1 MTKRIQVQ
9 LVRLID
15 GARLLR
21 FSEKTSGLSLEK
33 RTDARW
39 AIGQQKQGFLREFA
53 LLLEREVTAR
63 LT

>member
-33 RTDARW
+33 GTDARR
-39 AIGQQKQGFLREFA
+39 AIGRKKQDPLREFA

>member
-1 MTKRIQVQ
+1 MKKRIQVQ

-21 FSEKTSGLSLEK
+21 FREKTPGLSLEK
-33 RTDARW
+33 RTDARR
-39 AIGQQKQGFLREFA
+39 AIGQQKQGPLREFA
-53 LLLEREVTAR
+53 LLLERKVTAR

>member
-21 FSEKTSGLSLEK
+21 FGEKTSGLSLEK
-33 RTDARW
+33 RTDARR
-39 AIGQQKQGFLREFA
+39 AIGQQKQGLLREFA